1 MNFYPISSLF
11 FYRLIFMAWLLFGE
25 GLFLFR
31 MKRKNHFPLRLT
43 AAIILCF
50 GFAAAF
56 PIPTGNSFYTM
67 FMFFCMFIFS
77 YLMTLLCFDAN
88 WKTLLFASLCGY
100 TTEHISYELYQ
111 GIFNIINATTNIAHG
126 GLYDNETLSL
136 FSGPIEMAVYFIS
149 YIVIYWLVFVLCAT
163 KIKGS
168 EGLGVKGGTAVI
180 LGALFLA
187 LDIVFSSMVSYYS
200 TIHYDGIYMGFVAFL
215 NVVCCVAA
223 LIGLFQLFYQ
233 NRISKNL
240 EVVNEL
246 RKEEKSQ
253 YELNKQTV
261 DLINIKCHDL
271 KYQIREMG
279 NKTAMSP
286 DVVENI
292 TKVINIYDSAIKTG
306 NKALDVVLSQKSLF
320 CSQHQIKFN
329 CIADGS
335 ALSFMSESDT
345 YSLFGNII
353 DNAVEAVKNLDPSK
367 RMITLRIKKV
377 GNLVS
382 ISAQNCYEGKIT
394 FNDGYPVTQK
404 ADARYHGFG
413 LKSIKIV
420 CDKYNGTLSLDSS
433 NQTFTVAILFTI
445 DEKGLQKQAE

>member
-1 MNFYPISSLF
+1 MKMYPISSLF

-25 GLFLFR
+25 ALFLFR
-31 MKRKNHFPLRLT
+31 MKRRNHFVIKLICGLV
-43 AAIILCF
+43 LCF

-67 FMFFCMFIFS
+67 FMFFSMFIFS
-77 YLMTLLCFDAN
+77 YLMILLCFDAN

-111 GIFNIINATTNIAHG
+111 GVFNFVNSSTNLSNG
-126 GLYDNETLSL
+126 GLYDNETLLL
-136 FSGPIEMAVYFIS
+136 FSGPIEMAIYFIS
-149 YIVIYWLVFVLCAT
+149 YIVVYWLVFVLCAT

-168 EGLGVKGGTAVI
+168 EGLGVKSGITVI
-180 LGALFLA
+180 LGAVFLA
-187 LDIVFSSMVSYYS
+187 LDIVFSSIVSYYS
-200 TIHYDGIYMGFVAFL
+200 TIHYDGVYLGFVAFL
-215 NVVCCVAA
+215 NVVCCIAA
-223 LIGLFQLFYQ
+223 LVGLFQMFYQ

-246 RKEEKSQ
+246 RKEEQAQ
-253 YELNKQTV
+253 YELNKQNV

-279 NKTAMSP
+279 NKTSMSP
-286 DVVENI
+286 EVVESI

-335 ALSFMSESDT
+335 ALSFMSEPDT

-353 DNAVEAVKNLDPSK
+353 DNAVEAVKNLDTSK
-367 RMITLRIKKV
+367 RLITLRIKKV

-382 ISAQNCYEGKIT
+382 ISAQNCYQGKIT
-394 FNDGYPVTQK
+394 FNDGYPVTSK

-413 LKSIKIV
+413 LRSIKIV

-433 NQTFTVAILFTI
+433 NQTFTVAILFTV
-445 DEKGLQKQAE
+445 DETISKKSNN